1 MGYASINNAYKD
13 PRILMFKECWA
24 MEKVHG
30 TSCHIRWDGT
40 QMHLFSGGCAGESF
54 AKCFD
59 KPALTAKL
67 LEIFGDKPA
76 CVYGEGY
83 GGKEQG
89 MRDTYGATLCFIVFD
104 VQIGEHW
111 LDLLGAVDVA
121 TKLGL
126 EFVPYERIP
135 ATVEAMNAARD
146 KPSEVAVRRGCGGN
160 TDKYGFCPPI
170 SEGVVLRPIYR
181 IYGENGERICCKHK
195 REEFKERGNVPKL
208 SVDPEKLEILTE
220 AQAIA
225 EEWVTENRILNAK
238 THFKEGEWQMENFS
252 NLLQYIVDDV
262 YREAKGEIVEGKTT
276 RKEVGRLAAKL
287 LKANLTSLT
296 PVLL

>member
-1 MGYASINNAYKD
+1 
-13 PRILMFKECWA
+13 

-30 TSCHIRWDGT
+30 TSCHIRWDGKK
-40 QMHLFSGGCAGESF
+40 MHLFSGGAAGESF

-59 KPALTAKL
+59 IPSLTAKL
-67 LEIFGDKPA
+67 LEVFGDKPA

-104 VQIGEHW
+104 VQVGEYW
-111 LDLLGAVDVA
+111 LDLPGAVDVA

-195 REEFKERGNVPKL
+195 RDEFKERGNVPQL
-208 SVDPEKLEILTE
+208 TDDPEQLAVLTE

-225 EEWVTENRILNAK
+225 EEWVTPQRLGHILDKLGNTREMKDIPKIIAAMQ
-238 THFKEGEWQMENFS
+238 E
-252 NLLQYIVDDV
+252 DV
-262 YREAKGEIVEGKTT
+262 LREAKGEIVEGKTT
-276 RKEVGRLAAKL
+276 
-287 LKANLTSLT
+287 LKAIGTKAVSLFKD
-296 PVLL
+296 LLQEELRNSPDAK